1 MTRVRAGH
9 RLLLAAL
16 AAVVLTIWP
25 GAPVAAKSYVFERV
39 AIDATVRPDGSLSI
53 VDART
58 YRFSGS
64 FSWASYRLPLRG
76 TTRIRNIR
84 VADEHRAYTPAKS
97 LSPGAYVVER
107 DGDAVLI
114 RWGFSASDET
124 RTFRISYVLDD
135 VVTVYNDVAEL
146 YWKFIGTGWDRPSED
161 VRVTVRLP
169 GSVPVEQI
177 RAWGHGPL
185 QGDVRPVAGGAVL
198 TVRNLPASK
207 MVEGRLVFPREVVA
221 QARNRKAETALPRIL
236 KEEGAWANQANRAR
250 ALARAG
256 RLASGGVPLI
266 VLLGW
271 FVLYFRFGREPTPRV
286 PDEYYRELPGTY
298 SPAELGVLWRFGAV
312 QPADFVATLLDLT
325 RRGYLKIET
334 GEQEGFLG
342 IGREETYTIIRTE
355 KRGGLQDFESDALSM
370 LFERPDAEGERV
382 TIGRRK
388 GLPSDVKQ
396 RVGRRFSSWTTMVK
410 KAAEPEGFF
419 DKTSQTVSTLSYVGG
434 VLLLFLGWFG
444 GIVLQSVF
452 GLIATVVSS
461 VVLFVG
467 GGALRRRSQRGADDL
482 RRWQGFRRFLLD
494 FSEMARAELPA
505 LTLWE
510 HYLVYAVP
518 LGVAD
523 RVIQQLGKIY
533 TPEELSRSPGM
544 SMWSSTSGS
553 GRGGFGLGALSGFT
567 TAVAAATSSASS
579 GSGGGGG
586 FSGGG
591 GGGGGG
597 SGGSAG

>member
-1 MTRVRAGH
+1 M
-9 RLLLAAL
+9 
-16 AAVVLTIWP
+16 WS
-25 GAPVAAKSYVFERV
+25 GAPVAAKSFVFERV
-39 AIDATVRPDGSLSI
+39 TIDAAVGPDGSLGI

-84 VADEHRAYTPAKS
+84 VADERRTYTLDSS
-97 LSPGAYVVER
+97 LSPGAYVVTR

-135 VVTVYNDVAEL
+135 VVTVYSDVAEL
-146 YWKFIGTGWDRPSED
+146 YWQFVGTGWDRSSED
-161 VRVTVRLP
+161 VRVAVRLP

-198 TVRNLPASK
+198 TVRNLPAHT
-207 MVEGRLVFPREVVA
+207 MVEGRIVFPREVVA
-221 QARNRKAETALPRIL
+221 QARNRKAEIALPRIL
-236 KEEGAWANQANRAR
+236 KEEGTWA
-250 ALARAG
+250 AG
-256 RLASGGVPLI
+256 AVPVL

-271 FVLYFRFGREPTPRV
+271 FVLYLRFGREPTPRV
-286 PDEYYRELPGTY
+286 PEGYYRELPGTY

-325 RRGYLKIET
+325 RRGYLRIET
-334 GEQEGFLG
+334 GEREGFLG
-342 IGREETYTIIRTE
+342 IGREETYTVIRTG

-370 LFERPDAEGERV
+370 LFARPDDEGERV

-388 GLPSDVKQ
+388 GLPADVKE
-396 RVGRRFSSWTTMVK
+396 RVGRRFSSWKTMVK

-419 DKTSQTVSTLSYVGG
+419 DKTSQTASTLSYVAGA
-434 VLLLFLGWFG
+434 VLLFGGWFG
-444 GIVLQSVF
+444 GIAMQSVF
-452 GLIATVVSS
+452 GLVATVVSS
-461 VVLFVG
+461 LVLFVG

-494 FSEMARAELPA
+494 FSEMARAELPSLA
-505 LTLWE
+505 LWE

-523 RVIQQLGKIY
+523 RVVQQLGKIY

-553 GRGGFGLGALSGFT
+553 GRGGGFGLAALSGFT

-579 GSGGGGG
+579 GSGSGGG